1 MDLTAGPRA
10 GADPWPPRNGR
21 SGGPGAPTQR
31 RSPASGG
38 TLTGRLRA
46 FLPWPTNSSDGPLT
60 DLVRAHRQIHSG
72 GDILALRRAYATAER
87 MHWGQK
93 RKSGED
99 YITHPL
105 AVAQILAELGMD
117 STTLVAALLHD
128 TVEDTSYTLP
138 RLQDD
143 FGPEVALLVDGVTKF
158 DKGFFG
164 ADAEVETIRK
174 MLVRAGQDVRVLVI
188 KLADRLH
195 NMRTIDARSP
205 ASRVRIASATRDV
218 LVPLCDRLGIQA
230 LKRELEDTVLWALDP
245 EGYDEVRR
253 HVASRP
259 HWGALLHEV
268 ISTIQPALA
277 RAKINARVGPR
288 PRHYYS
294 IWKDARDKHQQT
306 PREIPR
312 IVIIVEGSQTDCY
325 AAMGTVHSTW
335 RPVPGR
341 FKDFIASPKNNLYRS
356 LHTTVL
362 GPDGQPLE
370 VLIRTEPM
378 HRAAE
383 YGIVSNFRFPEYT
396 TRLSK
401 QARMEQLAWLRRV
414 LDWEAVA
421 DDAAKF
427 LDALRCDLSAD
438 QIHVF
443 TTDGRRIQLPSGSTA
458 VDLAYTVSVE
468 TGHSCVAA
476 QCGGRLIPLSSPL
489 AEGNVVEIVCGD
501 QGTSGPSPDWLDFV
515 RTPRAR
521 LQISQWFDAGEPA
534 TIGHK
539 VRIGRAA
546 IGLALRQRNRGLAND
561 EPLMTLAAELGY
573 PDMEALLVAVAEHRI
588 SPDDLVEKMIAA
600 VDKFPL

>member
-1 MDLTAGPRA
+1 MDLTAGSRA
-10 GADPWPPRNGR
+10 GGDAWPPRP
-21 SGGPGAPTQR
+21 GPASVSGAPTQR
-31 RSPASGG
+31 DSPASERS
-38 TLTGRLRA
+38 LTGRLRA
-46 FLPWPTNSSDGPLT
+46 ILPWPAHSSDDPVA
-60 DLVRAHRQIHSG
+60 DLVRVHRQIHPHS
-72 GDILALRRAYATAER
+72 DVEVLRQAYTTAER
-87 MHWGQK
+87 MHRGQK
-93 RKSGED
+93 RISGED

-105 AVAQILAELGMD
+105 AVAEILADLGMD
-117 STTLVAALLHD
+117 TTTLVAALLHD

-138 RLQDD
+138 RLQED

-195 NMRTIDARSP
+195 NMRTLDVRSP
-205 ASRVRIASATRDV
+205 ASRTRIATATRDV

-230 LKRELEDTVLWALDP
+230 LKRELEDTVLQSLHP

-253 HVASRP
+253 HVATRP
-259 HWGALLHEV
+259 EWTSFLSEV
-268 ISTIQPALA
+268 IGAIQPALA
-277 RAKINARVGPR
+277 RAKIDARVVPR
-288 PRHYYS
+288 PRHFYS
-294 IWKDARDKHQQT
+294 VWKDAQDKRQPT

-312 IVIIVEGSQTDCY
+312 IVIIVEGQQTDCY
-325 AAMGTVHSTW
+325 AALGTVHSTW

-362 GPDGQPLE
+362 GPDNQPLE

-383 YGIVSNFRFPEYT
+383 YGIVSNFRFPEDT

-401 QARMEQLAWLRRV
+401 QVRAGQLAWLHRV

-421 DDAAKF
+421 DDAQRF
-427 LDALRCDLSAD
+427 LDALRCDLTES

-443 TTDGRRIQLPSGSTA
+443 TEDGRQIQLPSGSTA
-458 VDLAYTVSVE
+458 VDLAYTLDVQI
-468 TGHSCVAA
+468 GHRCVAA
-476 QCGGRLIPLSSPL
+476 QRGARLIPLSSPL
-489 AEGNVVEIVCGD
+489 ADGDVIEIVCTD
-501 QGTSGPSPDWLDFV
+501 QAVYGPSRDWLDFV
-515 RTPRAR
+515 RTPHAR
-521 LQISQWFDAGEPA
+521 LQITQWFDDGEPA

-546 IGLALRQRNRGLAND
+546 MGLALRQRNRGLAND
-561 EPLMTLAAELGY
+561 EPLMSLADEMGY
-573 PDMEALLVAVAEHRI
+573 PDMEALLVAVAEHRL
-588 SPDDLVEKMIAA
+588 SPDELVERMIAA
-600 VDKFPL
+600 VDRSPL

>member
-1 MDLTAGPRA
+1 VDLTAGSRA
-10 GADPWPPRNGR
+10 SADAWPPRTGAA
-21 SGGPGAPTQR
+21 GAPGAPTQR
-31 RSPASGG
+31 DSTTSEGS
-38 TLTGRLRA
+38 LSGRLRA
-46 FLPWPTNSSDGPLT
+46 MLPWPTSSSDDPVA
-60 DLVRAHRQIHSG
+60 DLLRAHRQIHPHG
-72 GDILALRRAYATAER
+72 NVNALRRGYAIAER
-87 MHWGQK
+87 MHRGQM
-93 RKSGED
+93 RKSGEP

-117 STTLVAALLHD
+117 TTTLVAALLHD

-138 RLQDD
+138 ALRDE
-143 FGPEVALLVDGVTKF
+143 FGPDIALLVDGVTKF

-205 ASRVRIASATRDV
+205 ASRTRIASATRDV

-245 EGYDEVRR
+245 EGYEGVRR

-259 HWGALLHEV
+259 WWASFLSEV
-268 ISTIQPALA
+268 ISTIQPRLA
-277 RAKINARVGPR
+277 RGKINARVTPR

-294 IWKDARDKHQQT
+294 IWKDANAAGQPI
-306 PREIPR
+306 PREVPR
-312 IVIIVEGSQTDCY
+312 IVIIVEDSTTDCY
-325 AAMGTVHSTW
+325 AALGTVHSTW

-362 GPDGQPLE
+362 GPDSQPLE

-383 YGIVSNFRFPEYT
+383 YGIVSNFRFPEHT
-396 TRLSK
+396 ARLSK
-401 QARMEQLAWLRRV
+401 QTKSEQLDWLRRV
-414 LDWEAVA
+414 LDWEVVA
-421 DDAAKF
+421 DDAKRF
-427 LDALRCDLSAD
+427 LDALRCDLTES

-458 VDLAYTVSVE
+458 VDLAYTIGE
-468 TGHSCVAA
+468 QTGHSCVAA
-476 QCGGRLIPLSSPL
+476 QRGSRLIPLSSPL
-489 AEGNVVEIVCGD
+489 TDGDVIEIICSD
-501 QGTSGPSPDWLDFV
+501 SPTAGPSRDWLEFV
-515 RTPRAR
+515 RTSDAR

-546 IGLALRQRNRGLAND
+546 LGLALRQRNRGLAND
-561 EPLMTLAAELGY
+561 DPLLVLAGELGY
-573 PDMEALLVAVAEHRI
+573 PDLEALLVAVAEHRR
-588 SPDDLVEKMIAA
+588 PG
-600 VDKFPL
+600 